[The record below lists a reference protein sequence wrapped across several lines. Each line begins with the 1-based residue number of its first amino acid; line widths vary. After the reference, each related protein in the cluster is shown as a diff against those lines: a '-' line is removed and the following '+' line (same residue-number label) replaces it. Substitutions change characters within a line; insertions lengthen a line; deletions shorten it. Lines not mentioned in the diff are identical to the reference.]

1 MAVLKSI
8 SIKGI
13 KRSFV
18 AIRMLMLGISTGLII
33 IALEWNAV
41 DTVRMTYVNRLMREN
56 PKRESIILP
65 ELPNSRLLQA
75 DADGAYWNYIL
86 HSLGGGKE
94 QISVEWCNWYQWLN
108 VKEPADTEN

>member
-8 SIKGI
+8 SVEGI

-18 AIRMLMLGISTGLII
+18 AIRMLMLGMSVGLII

-56 PKRESIILP
+56 PERESIVCRNCQTADCFRLMQMVHIGIMSFIL
-65 ELPNSRLLQA
+65 
-75 DADGAYWNYIL
+75 W
-86 HSLGGGKE
+86 GGKE